1 MWIEDYIEKLH
12 SDGMLKGAR
21 MMGVLQEMKM
31 SNWDEQAVSSG
42 ANVPANSDMF
52 AMLLKKIN
60 YNLHNLVDLKKQ
72 EIYIVAVFCASMFVM
87 GFLFLV
93 MRYVGGH

>member
-21 MMGVLQEMKM
+21 MMGMSQEMEI
-31 SNWDEQAVSSG
+31 SNWVEQVVVSR
-42 ANVPANSDMF
+42 ANVLANSDMF
-52 AMLLKKIN
+52 AVELKKIN
-60 YNLHNLVDLKKQ
+60 YNMCNLVDLKKQ
-72 EIYIVAVFCASMFVM
+72 EIYIVAAFCASMFVM
-87 GFLFLV
+87 DFLFLV

>member
-1 MWIEDYIEKLH
+1 ME
-12 SDGMLKGAR
+12 
-21 MMGVLQEMKM
+21 M
-31 SNWDEQAVSSG
+31 SNWDEQAVASR

-52 AMLLKKIN
+52 AMELKKIN
-60 YNLHNLVDLKKQ
+60 CNLHNLDDVKKQ
-72 EIYIVAVFCASMFVM
+72 EIYIVVVFCASMFVM